1 MCLGWRPTFRSS
13 TSFLP
18 KELSLELP
26 TVFTRKP
33 SNNSL
38 DLGAWP
44 DHRRGLPHP
53 ENQPSGS
60 LAHGIVSLFLPQNV
74 KNVKL
79 VSFFLFFSFQLGKLL
94 SVDAVSF
101 PDSILCKLHIGKWSK
116 QIWPWSLLM
125 HGETGLG
132 EMGLSQN
139 RDADPAVCVRA
150 AQTAAQ
156 PALSPS
162 LSFRTESET
171 EMMHHPDNGCPAA
184 GA

>member
-1 MCLGWRPTFRSS
+1 
-13 TSFLP
+13 
-18 KELSLELP
+18 
-26 TVFTRKP
+26 
-33 SNNSL
+33 
-38 DLGAWP
+38 
-44 DHRRGLPHP
+44 
-53 ENQPSGS
+53 
-60 LAHGIVSLFLPQNV
+60 
-74 KNVKL
+74 
-79 VSFFLFFSFQLGKLL
+79 
-94 SVDAVSF
+94 
-101 PDSILCKLHIGKWSK
+101 
-116 QIWPWSLLM
+116 M